1 MQEFDLQQEKTP
13 QRMNIDE
20 MAKKGHKIGHGV
32 LVLSVEKVV
41 AHLI

>member
-20 MAKKGHKIGHGV
+20 MAKKGHK
-32 LVLSVEKVV
+32 KVMV
-41 AHLI
+41 Y